1 MSETMPTSATAESRM
16 VSAPG
21 GQLHVRDFP
30 GAEPALV
37 VLHGFPDDSRIYDQ
51 VAPLLA
57 PRRVVAVD
65 WLGFGRSDRIEPGS
79 VDGARHE
86 EGLRAVLDSLELG
99 PVGLVAH
106 DASGPDAIDFALAEP
121 GRVGQ
126 IILLN
131 TYYGHAPALR
141 LPEMIR
147 LLADPALTPL
157 ADAMMDDP
165 NQRLWLLAHTQR
177 QFGLDAADERGVGF
191 GSIVAQFFGD
201 QAQPDAL
208 VAVRAWTSALFAA
221 LDRQDAHIAAG
232 DLARLDMPVTLIF
245 GATDDYLSPGL
256 AHHLAGLFPH
266 ADLHLVDN
274 ASHWPQWD
282 QPAIVARL
290 IKQAASK

>member
-1 MSETMPTSATAESRM
+1 M
-16 VSAPG
+16 
-21 GQLHVRDFP
+21 
-30 GAEPALV
+30 

-65 WLGFGRSDRIEPGS
+65 WLGYGRSDRIEPGS

-86 EGLRAVLDSLELG
+86 ESCVLCSTRSSSGRWGWWLTT
-99 PVGLVAH
+99 
-106 DASGPDAIDFALAEP
+106 SGPDAINFTLAEP

-141 LPEMIR
+141 LPEMIQ

-177 QFGLDAADERGVGF
+177 QFGLDAADQRGVGF
-191 GSIVAQFFGD
+191 ASIVAQFFGD
-201 QAQPDAL
+201 QGQPDAL

-221 LDRQDAHIAAG
+221 LDRQDAHVAAG
-232 DLARLDMPVTLIF
+232 DLARLDVPVTLIF

-256 AHHLAGLFPH
+256 ARHLAGLFPH
-266 ADLHLVDN
+266 ADLRLVDD

-290 IKQAASK
+290 IKQAAST